1 MLYKIVSYCLVV
13 AMVSISFGYATPQ
26 QALAE
31 YSGDT
36 PNFARYGGAIAGGLL
51 MAVLSFQ
58 FGPLGI
64 IAGTVLGG
72 FNGFVIGGVLGAMSG
87 SGDGFGDIAGALLG
101 MTLGLL
107 GGTLVGGLVAAS
119 FAPFGIIAG
128 GLIGA
133 WLGRYLIGQAYGEEG
148 EEIPNP
154 LVWYAGLWR
163 QILGADDKDEDSSL
177 AAEKSLKVL
186 KDKLRAA
193 ELRLKEALHSGSQ
206 REQRESHTIWQSS
219 KTQFDKARQR
229 AIAH

>member
-1 MLYKIVSYCLVV
+1 MRMFNKIVSYCLVLTL
-13 AMVSISFGYATPQ
+13 VSLSFGYATPKH
-26 QALAE
+26 AMAE
-31 YSGDT
+31 YTGDT
-36 PNFARYGGAIAGGLL
+36 PGFARYGGAIAGGLL
-51 MAVLSFQ
+51 MAILSFQ

-148 EEIPNP
+148 DEVPNP
-154 LVWYAGLWR
+154 LVWYAGVWR
-163 QILGADDKDEDSSL
+163 KILGTDDKDEDSSL
-177 AAEKSLKVL
+177 SVEESLTAL

-193 ELRLKEALHSGSQ
+193 ELRLKEALHSGSRQ
-206 REQRESHTIWQSS
+206 EQRESHTIWQRLKS
-219 KTQFDKARQR
+219 QFDKARQSL
-229 AIAH
+229 